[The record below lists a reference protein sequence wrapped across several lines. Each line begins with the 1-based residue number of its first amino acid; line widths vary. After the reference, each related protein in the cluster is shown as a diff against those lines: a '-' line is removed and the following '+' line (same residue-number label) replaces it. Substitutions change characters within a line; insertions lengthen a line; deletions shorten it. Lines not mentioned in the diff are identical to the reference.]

1 MNTQRGMWLG
11 LALLGSVAVAIVA
24 CSGAKGQLPPGQG
37 QLAVTLVD
45 APNVNVDQI
54 WVNIDHVV
62 AHSETSGWVTI
73 KSFSPPLAVDLLT
86 LQTQSN
92 QSADLGF
99 INLPAGKITQIRLVV
114 APDGNYVMT
123 GMTGGT
129 GGVQTPLKVPSGSES
144 GIKIIGPWD
153 LPECNR
159 TAVTLDFD
167 GLNSIHL
174 ADTGDA
180 YNLRPVIRAK
190 KSATIDV
197 GCTTTPPVVPDAGT
211 DTDAGTD
218 AGTTTPPPPPPPPPP
233 AGAGT
238 ACVAPADCLSGV
250 CSGTPSTCALSAAGA
265 PCKQDTDCVSKSCS
279 PDGTCATGTAGGFG
293 TACTQPSD
301 CMSNSCNTSGT
312 CDPSNQGQ
320 PCLVANDCYQGLIC
334 SDTAPKSCVPLF
346 AL

>member
-37 QLAVTLVD
+37 QLAVTMVD
-45 APNVNVDQI
+45 APANVDQI

-62 AHSETSGWVTI
+62 AHSETSGWVTV

-114 APDGNYVMT
+114 APDGNYVVAVK
-123 GMTGGT
+123 GGPQ
-129 GGVQTPLKVPSGSES
+129 VPLKVPSGSES

-218 AGTTTPPPPPPPPPP
+218 AGTTTPPPPPPPP

-238 ACVAPADCLSGV
+238 ACVAPADCLSGI

-265 PCKQDTDCVSKSCS
+265 PCAANTDCTSGTCTA
-279 PDGTCATGTAGGFG
+279 GTCATGTATGAG
-293 TACTQPSD
+293 TTCTVPSD
-301 CMSNSCNTSGT
+301 CMSNSCTAGK
-312 CDPSNQGQ
+312 CDLSNQGQ
-320 PCLVANDCYQGLIC
+320 PCGIATDCYQGLVC
-334 SDTAPKSCVPLF
+334 TASSCVPLF